1 MNKPNQF
8 IIAGIGTEIGKTLI
22 SAIFRQGLQADY
34 WKPVQSGNPEEA
46 DALFINHMT
55 EVAEGNIWDSSYVL
69 TQPLSPHTAAEID
82 GLRISLDE
90 ITVPTTDRPL
100 IVELAG
106 GIMVPLN
113 ESETNLELME
123 KIGLPVVL
131 VSKNY
136 LGSINHTLLTFELL
150 KARNIP
156 MAGIVFNGP
165 ANPSGEKFI
174 LNHTGLK
181 VLLRVPELTKI
192 DPEII
197 QEYAQQIQL

>member
-1 MNKPNQF
+1 MPNQF

-22 SAIFRQGLQADY
+22 SAIFRQALQADY

-46 DALFINHMT
+46 DALFVQHLT
-55 EVAEGNIWDSSYVL
+55 EVPDGNIWDSTYVL

-82 GLRISLDE
+82 GVRISLDQM
-90 ITVPTTDRPL
+90 TLPPTQRPL

-113 ESETNLELME
+113 ENETNLELMA
-123 KIGLPVVL
+123 KLGLPVVL

-136 LGSINHTLLTFELL
+136 LGSINHTLLTYELL
-150 KARNIP
+150 KARQIP

-165 ANPSGEKFI
+165 SNPSGEKFI

-181 VLLRVPELTKI
+181 VLLRVPALSKI

-197 QEYAQQIQL
+197 QEYAQQISL

>member
-1 MNKPNQF
+1 MPNQF

-22 SAIFRQGLQADY
+22 SAIFRQALQADY

-46 DALFINHMT
+46 DALFIEQMT
-55 EVAEGNIWDSSYVL
+55 QVPGGKIWDSSYVL

-90 ITVPTTDRPL
+90 IQLPATARPL

-113 ESETNLELME
+113 ESDTNLDLMA
-123 KIGLPVVL
+123 KLNLPVVL

-136 LGSINHTLLTFELL
+136 LGSINHTLLTYELL
-150 KARNIP
+150 KARHIP

-165 ANPSGEKFI
+165 SNASGETFI

-181 VLLRVPELTKI
+181 VLLRVPELANL
-192 DPEII
+192 DPNII
-197 QEYAQQIQL
+197 QEYAEHIQL

>member
-1 MNKPNQF
+1 MKMPKQF

-22 SAIFRQGLQADY
+22 SAIFRQGLRADY
-34 WKPVQSGNPEEA
+34 WKPVQSGNPDEA
-46 DALFINHMT
+46 DALFIKQMT
-55 EVAEGNIWDSSYVL
+55 QVSEGQIWESSYLL

-82 GLRISLDE
+82 GLRISLNE
-90 ITVPTTDRPL
+90 IKLPATARPL

-106 GIMVPLN
+106 GILVPLN
-113 ESETNLELME
+113 EKDTNLDLI
-123 KIGLPVVL
+123 KQLGFPVVL

-136 LGSINHTLLTFELL
+136 LGSINHTLLSYEIL
-150 KARNIP
+150 KAHQIP
-156 MAGIVFNGP
+156 IAGIVFNGP

-181 VLLRVPELTKI
+181 VLLRVPELNKI

-197 QEYAQQIQL
+197 QEYAKQIEL